1 MRAGLPVVCV
11 PCGMSEASKRR
22 SSEVGSRLACGASL
36 SDKRCQEHL
45 LQAAGVAQQLHVHC
59 AEHLCHRLVHM
70 TNHHHA
76 ALCPICSWT
85 ATSQR
90 SVPAECWW
98 WCDVDEGAMT
108 AHVHGMDLLCQCLV
122 PMTNHDHATLCALCP
137 CIKRRCQRYYD
148 DRGPTSSCMCA
159 NGSSQRAAG
168 WSQTTWSHVLVR
180 FPR

>member
-1 MRAGLPVVCV
+1 MAGLCLTCTRSPDSGPSEMKPSLTCGAGPHVSAAMSLPTSCMCTTFREANLRAGLPVWCV
-11 PCGMSEASKRR
+11 PCGMYKASKRR

-70 TNHHHA
+70 TDHHHA
-76 ALCPICSWT
+76 ALCPICSCT

-98 WCDVDEGAMT
+98 
-108 AHVHGMDLLCQCLV
+108 
-122 PMTNHDHATLCALCP
+122 
-137 CIKRRCQRYYD
+137 
-148 DRGPTSSCMCA
+148 
-159 NGSSQRAAG
+159 
-168 WSQTTWSHVLVR
+168 
-180 FPR
+180 